1 MIGDYAHH
9 RVLGLSIRM
18 KSGFWKEAAMRID
31 NLTLKNFRNFE
42 NAEIPLNPKMNIV
55 IGNNG
60 SGKSSLLMGALTA
73 ASTFFLGIDYASP
86 RSIKTEDVRHVAYET
101 NKIYQQREVYPV
113 EVSCQG
119 VVNGSACTWSRSLS
133 GPKSNTT
140 YGAASDLKKIA
151 SELQKEAAL
160 PSSQTVLPLIAY
172 YGTGR
177 LWAQKQA
184 KQKEK
189 QKLKSRFEG
198 YQDCIAEQAT
208 DKQLME
214 WFSDMTLLVSQ
225 EGPIPQVSAV
235 QRALECCFADLID
248 HDETQRVKVEYRQR
262 YRAIVVEY
270 VNRNGEHEL
279 HPMSEMSDGY
289 RSVLNMVADIAHRMA
304 VLNPQLGDSV
314 LETPGIIIIDE
325 IELHLHPGWQK
336 RILNDLTTVFPN
348 IQFIVSTH
356 SPEVI
361 TSYKDANLI
370 LLKHE
375 GSATQI
381 DSAYG
386 KDVNTVLR
394 SILLVGDRPI
404 EIEKLFD
411 KFSELLHKEDYAKAE
426 EVLGN
431 LEQIL
436 GYDDPSVY
444 EARSSLEI
452 EQMEWPE

>member
-1 MIGDYAHH
+1 MI
-9 RVLGLSIRM
+9 I
-18 KSGFWKEAAMRID
+18 
-31 NLTLKNFRNFE
+31 
-42 NAEIPLNPKMNIV
+42 
-55 IGNNG
+55 
-60 SGKSSLLMGALTA
+60 
-73 ASTFFLGIDYASP
+73 
-86 RSIKTEDVRHVAYET
+86 
-101 NKIYQQREVYPV
+101 
-113 EVSCQG
+113 
-119 VVNGSACTWSRSLS
+119 
-133 GPKSNTT
+133 
-140 YGAASDLKKIA
+140 
-151 SELQKEAAL
+151 
-160 PSSQTVLPLIAY
+160 
-172 YGTGR
+172 
-177 LWAQKQA
+177 
-184 KQKEK
+184 
-189 QKLKSRFEG
+189 
-198 YQDCIAEQAT
+198 
-208 DKQLME
+208 
-214 WFSDMTLLVSQ
+214 
-225 EGPIPQVSAV
+225 
-235 QRALECCFADLID
+235 
-248 HDETQRVKVEYRQR
+248 
-262 YRAIVVEY
+262 
-270 VNRNGEHEL
+270 

-411 KFSELLHKEDYAKAE
+411 KFSELLHKEDYAKAK
-426 EVLGN
+426 EVLGKSGTDFG
-431 LEQIL
+431 I
-436 GYDDPSVY
+436 
-444 EARSSLEI
+444 
-452 EQMEWPE
+452 

>member
-1 MIGDYAHH
+1 
-9 RVLGLSIRM
+9 
-18 KSGFWKEAAMRID
+18 MRID

-119 VVNGSACTWSRSLS
+119 VINGNACTWSRSLS

-235 QRALECCFADLID
+235 QRALERCFADLID
-248 HDETQRVKVEYRQR
+248 HDETQHVKVEYRQR

-394 SILLVGDRPI
+394 SILLV
-404 EIEKLFD
+404 
-411 KFSELLHKEDYAKAE
+411 
-426 EVLGN
+426 
-431 LEQIL
+431 
-436 GYDDPSVY
+436 
-444 EARSSLEI
+444 
-452 EQMEWPE
+452 